1 MPRKI
6 MLILITI
13 LVLTHGCNIIP
24 FLKRNLPTDRTYF
37 SQIID
42 LIMWGGFFE
51 KKHQLIGHT
60 IVFYTVDSLRTLVPQ
75 APVLMV
81 LNGDSTV
88 VVSDSSAKI
97 YVRISEKHWKKNGF
111 LKAQAPDI
119 YVHFLFTASG
129 YRNEK
134 SEPSVVSLQNYQPL
148 FGDDIAV
155 FHAPDQQPRG
165 QKYLDYLNIQRQS
178 LKKMLG
184 VSPSPLGIVL
194 AVEQKPI
201 HFFEPFYLKNN
212 SQYRL
217 FAYSITSDSLPY
229 ILLTNMHEW
238 CEAEVAKLLKTD
250 DPYVRW
256 IQDGISELSRLVFAW
271 EIPMEERKGLGLQE
285 ELRQE
290 VFKYYDFIQSE
301 SRKRTSLEFDL
312 TQWPMAHHRKKVW
325 GKEDML
331 GYPLSFYFWLRIHEK
346 YNLSVISNFLQQA
359 SQMPEG
365 KNQDY
370 IRLLSELTDED
381 IKPRLSNFPI
391 AEILQTLE
399 QQAERLGIELA
410 DDNER

>member
-13 LVLTHGCNIIP
+13 LFLAPGCNIIP
-24 FLKRNLPTDRTYF
+24 LLKRDLPTDRTYF

-60 IVFYTVDSLRTLVPQ
+60 IVFYTVDSLRNLVPH

-119 YVHFLFTASG
+119 SVHFLCTASG

-148 FGDDIAV
+148 FRDNIAV
-155 FHAPDQQPRG
+155 FHAPGQQLLG
-165 QKYLDYLNIQRQS
+165 QKYLNYLNIQRQS
-178 LKKMLG
+178 LQKMLG
-184 VSPSPLGIVL
+184 VSPTPFGIVL

-201 HFFEPFYLKNN
+201 HFFEPLYLKNN
-212 SQYRL
+212 NQYRL
-217 FAYSITSDSLPY
+217 FAYSTSSDSFPNL
-229 ILLTNMHEW
+229 LLTNMHEW
-238 CEAEVAKLLKTD
+238 CEAEAAKLLKTD
-250 DPYVRW
+250 DPCVRW

-271 EIPMEERKGLGLQE
+271 EIPMEERERLGLQE

-290 VFKYYDFIQSE
+290 VFKYYDFIHSE

-312 TQWPMAHHRKKVW
+312 TQWTMAHYRKKVW

-331 GYPLSFYFWLRIHEK
+331 GYPLSLYFWLRIHEK
-346 YNLSVISNFLQQA
+346 YNLSVISDFFQQA
-359 SQMPEG
+359 SQMPDG

-370 IRLLSELTDED
+370 IRLLSGLTGED
-381 IKPRLSNFPI
+381 IKHKLSNFPI
-391 AEILQTLE
+391 ADILQTLE
-399 QQAERLGIELA
+399 QQAERLGIELT
-410 DDNER
+410 DNNER